1 MDYSDP
7 LLVLIVV
14 QVALYI
20 FTLYELSQD
29 YRSYLLSGSPRVA
42 ERRAH
47 LTLVFSVFA
56 FAVFFSIIFYLATS
70 LLQLGVVWAYILVA
84 IIIVV
89 AVVLVVRKLYFL
101 RCLEEWEEELD
112 GIKFTVCHN
121 RVVNAWYSEKDKK
134 IYVSLLLKEMLSKEE
149 LKAVIHHELGHGK
162 HGRLSSL
169 ESVVNSNWI
178 WAVTTIALLVTLLY
192 KTSVSSILTALF
204 LLLLGASLTLP
215 AMMISWIS
223 EHEADREAIRGT
235 DPYHFMTMM
244 IKIHVYGS
252 FGEFLDDVK
261 VKDVEEL
268 KRVVDASIQP
278 GRIFLTL
285 LKYSWNFPKQIQD
298 LFTSPQYQTHPPLQ
312 LRLAPATRSAL
323 ISS

>member
-1 MDYSDP
+1 MDYSNP

-29 YRSYLLSGSPRVA
+29 YRGYLLSGSPHVA
-42 ERRAH
+42 RRRAYFI
-47 LTLVFSVFA
+47 LVFSAIFFGVFLC
-56 FAVFFSIIFYLATS
+56 ITMP
-70 LLQLGVVWAYILVA
+70 LLQLVAIWAYILIA
-84 IIIVV
+84 VV
-89 AVVLVVRKLYFL
+89 VVVLVVRQWYFF
-101 RCLEEWEEELD
+101 RCFEKWEEELD
-112 GIKFTVCHN
+112 GIRFIVCRN
-121 RVVNAWYSEKDKK
+121 RVVNAWYSRDRR
-134 IYVSLLLKEMLSKEE
+134 IYVSLPLKEMLSKEE
-149 LKAVIHHELGHGK
+149 LKAVIHHELGHAK
-162 HGRLSSL
+162 HGKLTL
-169 ESVVNSNWI
+169 LGYIVNIYWI
-178 WAVTTIALLVTLLY
+178 EAVITIALLVTLLQEA
-192 KTSVSSILTALF
+192 SASSILTVLF
-204 LLLLGASLTLP
+204 LLLLGASITLP
-215 AMMISWIS
+215 AMIISWIS

-268 KRVVDASIQP
+268 KRVVDALTQP
-278 GRIFLTL
+278 GRILLTL
-285 LKYSWNFPKQIQD
+285 LKYSWNFPKWILD

-312 LRLAPATRSAL
+312 LRLVLATRSRL